1 MASTIVKIL
10 ADLLVVGNEAIVVV
24 VPDGTLVWELTI
36 LTTSPNDVEPVP
48 DTPSRRLMDKID
60 VRYELYPNLTGL
72 NVNSRLI
79 ESAVDPD
86 N

>member
-24 VPDGTLVWELTI
+24 VPDGTLVWELAI
-36 LTTSPNDVEPVP
+36 LTTLPNDVDPVP
-48 DTPSRRLMDKID
+48 DTPSSRLIERID